1 MSKGGAR
8 HTAKPEVDE
17 GLLVSLFSEQRSLL
31 QHMGSY
37 ERISR
42 SQACNP
48 KGLIDLLP
56 TTKGLVKLEP
66 TCEIHTQCLRKAL
79 FQVLLEHPALNNT
92 QFSGAVWVG
101 LKVERLGVLQYHM
114 RRLANSSLQSCAAR
128 LTGGDLQQLQEV
140 INMIVKKEQPALVER
155 AEEPEPQPKKLK
167 KEISDVSLD
176 SSGLPRCFATP
187 EQEKSQCLPLSKGGE
202 SNEEERE
209 EGPLTKG
216 GGIPSF
222 LKQRPGQLA
231 AKAAKE
237 HEPMDLKKDLG
248 IAKRPASKKKDK
260 KPSTGG
266 SLTKGS
272 PKAKKGKVKKKKK
285 QKAPAD
291 HAASTRKP
299 WTKLR
304 VTTPKKP
311 PWRTYICGTTVPGG
325 KGKLPLIVE
334 TTKVGHRLYLD
345 IMAEIKRRLITE
357 HLTKAEALDLRAHLY
372 NTW

>member
-1 MSKGGAR
+1 M
-8 HTAKPEVDE
+8 
-17 GLLVSLFSEQRSLL
+17 
-31 QHMGSY
+31 
-37 ERISR
+37 
-42 SQACNP
+42 
-48 KGLIDLLP
+48 
-56 TTKGLVKLEP
+56 
-66 TCEIHTQCLRKAL
+66 
-79 FQVLLEHPALNNT
+79 
-92 QFSGAVWVG
+92 
-101 LKVERLGVLQYHM
+101 
-114 RRLANSSLQSCAAR
+114 
-128 LTGGDLQQLQEV
+128 
-140 INMIVKKEQPALVER
+140 
-155 AEEPEPQPKKLK
+155 
-167 KEISDVSLD
+167 
-176 SSGLPRCFATP
+176 
-187 EQEKSQCLPLSKGGE
+187 
-202 SNEEERE
+202 
-209 EGPLTKG
+209 TKG

-231 AKAAKE
+231 AKAAKK

-248 IAKRPASKKKDK
+248 IAKRPASKKKGKK
-260 KPSTGG
+260 KPNTGG

-272 PKAKKGKVKKKKK
+272 PKAKKGKVNQKKEKTEGTCRSCSK
-285 QKAPAD
+285 
-291 HAASTRKP
+291 HTRKP